1 MSFSWTREGSERGQA
16 SPLAALAALFAVC
29 TGVSIYVVA
38 LGGTVP
44 VGDDRAYADPTLHR
58 VSEELADGGVVDPS
72 ALDTAQSVAPDG
84 RRLNVTLTAGDRR
97 WTAGPTPPR
106 ARATDAA
113 SRTTSVRLAP
123 GSAVPG
129 RLRVEVWR

>member
-1 MSFSWTREGSERGQA
+1 MSFSWTREAIDRGQA

-38 LGGTVP
+38 LGGTVA
-44 VGDDRAYADPTLHR
+44 VGDDRAYAEPTLHR
-58 VSEELADGGVVDPS
+58 VGDELADGGVADPET
-72 ALDTAQSVAPDG
+72 LDTARSAAPDG

-97 WTAGPTPPR
+97 WTAGPTPPKEGP
-106 ARATDAA
+106 TDAA
-113 SRTTSVRLAP
+113 SRTTSVRLGP
-123 GSAVPG
+123 GSVVPG